1 MHKCVSV
8 VIIITVKQ
16 KQTQFL
22 QESVS
27 VSVTDESVVTRRRVE
42 REKQRLKL
50 IKLLNNIYDNKWNI
64 ETIPR

>member
-8 VIIITVKQ
+8 FIIITVKQ

-42 REKQRLKL
+42 RKTKTKINQTTK
-50 IKLLNNIYDNKWNI
+50 
-64 ETIPR
+64 